1 MPPSLR
7 SQMRQLEED
16 AKRRQTRLVR
26 DVLDRYLLDVHSVL
40 RDVLSRQLATGS
52 ELVNVDVTGE
62 IEQAAAHGTGR
73 STLALLEAVQ
83 EARQRIAG
91 NVPPLLA
98 VEALLA
104 RIAVS
109 QR

>member
-1 MPPSLR
+1 
-7 SQMRQLEED
+7 
-16 AKRRQTRLVR
+16 VNI
-26 DVLDRYLLDVHSVL
+26 DV
-40 RDVLSRQLATGS
+40 A
-52 ELVNVDVTGE
+52 EE
-62 IEQAAAHGTGR
+62 IEQAAAHGSGR

-109 QR
+109 LR

>member
-1 MPPSLR
+1 MCLSTSAPRTQRGIVKVSDLHAVLFSHLLR
-7 SQMRQLEED
+7 GVFH
-16 AKRRQTRLVR
+16 A
-26 DVLDRYLLDVHSVL
+26 
-40 RDVLSRQLATGS
+40 LAT
-52 ELVNVDVTGE
+52 VD
-62 IEQAAAHGTGR
+62 
-73 STLALLEAVQ
+73 EAVQ

-98 VEALLA
+98 IEALLS

>member
-7 SQMRQLEED
+7 SQVRQLEED

-26 DVLDRYLLDVHSVL
+26 DVLDRYLLDAHSVL
-40 RDVLSRQLATGS
+40 RDVLSRQLGTDS
-52 ELVNVDVTGE
+52 ELVNVEVAAE
-62 IEQAAAHGTGR
+62 IDQAASGGTGKA
-73 STLALLEAVQ
+73 TLELLEAIQV
-83 EARQRIAG
+83 ARQRISG

-98 VEALLA
+98 IEALLA

-109 QR
+109 

>member
-1 MPPSLR
+1 M
-7 SQMRQLEED
+7 
-16 AKRRQTRLVR
+16 
-26 DVLDRYLLDVHSVL
+26 
-40 RDVLSRQLATGS
+40 
-52 ELVNVDVTGE
+52 NVDVADE
-62 IEQAAAHGTGR
+62 IEQAASHGTGR

-98 VEALLA
+98 VEALLS

>member
-1 MPPSLR
+1 M
-7 SQMRQLEED
+7 
-16 AKRRQTRLVR
+16 
-26 DVLDRYLLDVHSVL
+26 
-40 RDVLSRQLATGS
+40 LSRQLGTGA

-62 IEQAAAHGTGR
+62 IEQAAAQGTGR
-73 STLALLEAVQ
+73 ITLSLLEAVQ
-83 EARQRIAG
+83 EARERIAG

-98 VEALLA
+98 VEALLT